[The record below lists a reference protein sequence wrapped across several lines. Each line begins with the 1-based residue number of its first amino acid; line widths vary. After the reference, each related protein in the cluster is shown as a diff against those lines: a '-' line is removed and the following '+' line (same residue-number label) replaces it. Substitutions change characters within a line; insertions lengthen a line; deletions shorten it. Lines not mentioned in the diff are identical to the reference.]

1 MLCNILT
8 MWSWSACRRLVDTQ
22 KRLSAQEAHF
32 IKEKEDAAS
41 TIAGMQQDMDR
52 SARCINT
59 LESVRLTAHVQA
71 QRWKC
76 QIGCWFWEVGSVH
89 LCGCRS
95 CDHTYSWKAKV
106 EDLLAKYQPFC
117 VSWLYPIAF
126 SHHYCYYTQ
135 EQLEAFDALKSES
148 SFAQAEVSL
157 CTEKSCMP
165 PDCGVCTFSF
175 YVWVP
180 TTLNC

>member
-1 MLCNILT
+1 

-52 SARCINT
+52 SAGCIKT
-59 LESVRLTAHVQA
+59 LESVRLTEHVQA

-76 QIGCWFWEVGSVH
+76 QIGCWFWEVGSVY

-117 VSWLYPIAF
+117 VSWLYPIATK
-126 SHHYCYYTQ
+126 SSLLLLYTGTTW
-135 EQLEAFDALKSES
+135 
-148 SFAQAEVSL
+148 SFWCVEV
-157 CTEKSCMP
+157 
-165 PDCGVCTFSF
+165 GVFICPSRSWFMYWKKLYASRLWCL
-175 YVWVP
+175 YI
-180 TTLNC
+180 